1 MDSKLIKIGDFSKL
15 NHVSISTLRLY
26 DEIGIL
32 KPIFIDKSTNY
43 RYYSINQN
51 ARLDMIQYMKELN
64 MSLSEIK
71 DVLNSNDLNLIEST
85 LIKKKRQIKDQ
96 ISDLNN
102 SLNAIS
108 RTISSIERFRTAPKK
123 WMITIEYISHR
134 RIYTMKTK
142 SNFYD
147 YDISMYEKELKTLK
161 DTMIDNNIP
170 QVYFCNAGSSI
181 NKDDFI
187 NNRYISNE
195 VFVIVDDDFPTL
207 KNVKRLDS
215 GMYACIYL
223 DDFEEEVLYG
233 KKLLDFCIKNNYTI
247 CGNYICEVI
256 TEFNVFSD
264 QKRSMYLRLQVPLTF
279 K

>member
-1 MDSKLIKIGDFSKL
+1 
-15 NHVSISTLRLY
+15 
-26 DEIGIL
+26 
-32 KPIFIDKSTNY
+32 
-43 RYYSINQN
+43 
-51 ARLDMIQYMKELN
+51 
-64 MSLSEIK
+64 
-71 DVLNSNDLNLIEST
+71 
-85 LIKKKRQIKDQ
+85 
-96 ISDLNN
+96 
-102 SLNAIS
+102 
-108 RTISSIERFRTAPKK
+108 
-123 WMITIEYISHR
+123 
-134 RIYTMKTK
+134 MKTK

-207 KNVKRLDS
+207 ENVKRLDS

-233 KKLLDFCIKNNYTI
+233 RKLLDFCIKNNYTI

>member
-108 RTISSIERFRTAPKK
+108 RTISSIERFRTSPKK
-123 WMITIEYISHR
+123 GMITIEYIPHR

-207 KNVKRLDS
+207 ENVKRLDS

-233 KKLLDFCIKNNYTI
+233 RKLLDFCIKNNYTI

-264 QKRSMYLRLQVPLTF
+264 QKDRCI
-279 K
+279 

>member
-1 MDSKLIKIGDFSKL
+1 MISKLIKIGDFAKI
-15 NHVSISTLRLY
+15 NHISISTLRLY

-32 KPIFIDKSTNY
+32 KPIYIDNQTNY

-71 DVLNSNDLNLIEST
+71 SVLSSNDLNLIEST
-85 LIKKKRQIKDQ
+85 LIKKKKQIKDQ
-96 ISDLNN
+96 INELNI

-108 RTISSIERFRTAPKK
+108 RTISSIERFRTSPNKG
-123 WMITIEYISHR
+123 MITIEYIPHR
-134 RIYTMKTK
+134 KIYTMKTE

-147 YDISMYEKELKTLK
+147 YDISTYEKELNILK
-161 DTMIDNNIP
+161 NNMINNNIP

-181 NKDDFI
+181 KKEDFI

-195 VFVIVDDDFPTL
+195 IFVIVDDAFPIQD
-207 KNVKRLDS
+207 NVKRLES

-223 DDFEEEVLYG
+223 DNFDEEVIYG
-233 KKLLDFCIKNNYTI
+233 KKLLEFCINNNYKI
-247 CGNYICEVI
+247 NGNYICEVI
-256 TEFNVFSD
+256 TEFNVFAD
-264 QKRSMYLRLQVPLTF
+264 DKRSMYLRLQVPLSF

>member
-108 RTISSIERFRTAPKK
+108 RTISSIERFRTSPKK
-123 WMITIEYISHR
+123 GMITIEYIPHR

-181 NKDDFI
+181 
-187 NNRYISNE
+187 Y
-195 VFVIVDDDFPTL
+195 
-207 KNVKRLDS
+207 
-215 GMYACIYL
+215 
-223 DDFEEEVLYG
+223 
-233 KKLLDFCIKNNYTI
+233 
-247 CGNYICEVI
+247 
-256 TEFNVFSD
+256 
-264 QKRSMYLRLQVPLTF
+264 QQ
-279 K
+279 